1 MVAALIGAVLTLDAV
16 ALVTVPTAS
25 QVAAADTAPATTTT
39 SLVTTTTA
47 TTLPPTTT
55 EPPTTAP
62 PPTEPPT
69 TAPPPTAPPT
79 TAPPTTEAPSVVA
92 APLAPTGAF
101 SYAPYQGLGTWA
113 DVYDWSAA
121 YGGSAFGL
129 ADIDRA
135 ASLGVQTLFLQTG
148 RADNPAPVLEES
160 TVHRLI
166 ARAHADGM
174 RVVGWFLP
182 YLDDPQ
188 SDLDHLLAA
197 AQLPVDGLA
206 VDIESRSVDDVN
218 ERNTRLVNLSAALRA
233 ALPGEVVSA
242 IVLPP
247 VIMEDIN
254 PNYWP
259 DFPWAGIAPYYDVWQ
274 PMDYWSFRTGYWRS
288 AYNYTAV
295 DIDRVRAHIGNPGAP
310 VHPIGGVADT
320 TTPDD
325 VAGMV
330 QAAAERGCLG
340 GSLYDYRTTGDD
352 LWPVLLGF
360 RAS

>member
-1 MVAALIGAVLTLDAV
+1 MVAALIGAVLTLDALAVVV
-16 ALVTVPTAS
+16 APDSAD
-25 QVAAADTAPATTTT
+25 VATADTVAVATTTT
-39 SLVTTTTA
+39 TTSTTTT
-47 TTLPPTTT
+47 TTLPPTST

-69 TAPPPTAPPT
+69 TAPPPTEPP
-79 TAPPTTEAPSVVA
+79 TAPPTTVADAVA
-92 APLAPTGAF
+92 APAPTGAF
-101 SYAPYQGLGTWA
+101 TYAPYQGLGTWA

-129 ADIDRA
+129 ADVDRA

-148 RADNPAPVLEES
+148 RADNPEPVLEES
-160 TVHRLI
+160 TVRALI
-166 ARAHADGM
+166 ARAHAHGM
-174 RVVGWFLP
+174 RVVAWFLP

-197 AQLPVDGLA
+197 ANLPVDGLA
-206 VDIESRSVDDVN
+206 VDIESRSVADVA
-218 ERNTRLVNLSAALRA
+218 ERNARLVNLSAALRA
-233 ALPGEVVSA
+233 ALPGEVISA

-247 VIMEDIN
+247 VIMEDVN

-259 DFPWAGIAPYYDVWQ
+259 GFPWADIAPYYDIWQ

-295 DIDRVRAHIGNPGAP
+295 DVDRVRAHIGNPTAP

-320 TTPDD
+320 TTVDD
-325 VAGMV
+325 VAGML
-330 QAAAERGCLG
+330 QAAAERGCIG
-340 GSLYDYRTTGDD
+340 GSLYDYRTTGDE
-352 LWPVLLGF
+352 LWPALQTFRSLGG
-360 RAS
+360 